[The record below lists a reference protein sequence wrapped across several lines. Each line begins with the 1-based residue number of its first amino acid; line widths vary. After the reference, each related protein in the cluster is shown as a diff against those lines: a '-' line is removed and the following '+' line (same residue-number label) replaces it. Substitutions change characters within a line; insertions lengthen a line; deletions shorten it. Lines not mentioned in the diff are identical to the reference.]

1 MNSTRRQFVTAT
13 MAGLP
18 VLMYTPASA
27 AQGRRGPAHPEEPVL
42 QQIGDELTR
51 TYNELKDNPKR
62 VDSLRAFESALRLH
76 AAHATAA
83 GHNDLI
89 KTALAKRIKERGRD
103 VVIDEVVSDTHTAH
117 RREAEIKRRFP
128 AFTFDPRYAAAEPVA
143 REQVDRVVGD
153 LLRGGFTAALVG
165 LADQVKALNE
175 KLAAAQVQGNARVV
189 RRDESDCY
197 YARVAAEYANALLGM
212 VCALAVF
219 QPEFAAV
226 CAVMGM
232 EVAIMQIVAMIACL
246 WI

>member
-13 MAGLP
+13 IAGIP
-18 VLMYTPASA
+18 VLMYTPASE
-27 AQGRRGPAHPEEPVL
+27 AQGRQGAHPDEPVL
-42 QQIGDELTR
+42 QQIGDELIR

-83 GHNDLI
+83 RHNDLI

-103 VVIDEVVSDTHTAH
+103 VFIDEVASDTHGVH
-117 RREAEIKRRFP
+117 RRDAEIKRRFP
-128 AFTFDPRYAAAEPVA
+128 GFRTDSRYAATEPMT
-143 REQVDRVVGD
+143 RDQVDRVTGD
-153 LLRGGFTAALVG
+153 LLRGGFAAALVG

-175 KLAAAQVQGNARVV
+175 KLAAAPAQGNARVV

-197 YARVAAEYANALLGM
+197 YARMAAEYANALLGM

-219 QPEFAAV
+219 QPEFTAV

-232 EVAIMQIVAMIACL
+232 EVAVMQIVAMIACF